1 MIQFEQWEGFEG
13 RIWKE
18 EVNVRDFIQ
27 KNYTPY
33 DGDESFLAGP
43 TEATDKLWGALQQL
57 QKAERAKGGVL
68 DMETEVV
75 SSLTSYGPGYIDE
88 SLKDLE
94 QIVGLQTDKPLKRA
108 FMPYG
113 GIKMAEQ
120 ACTTYGYQP
129 SAELHKIFTDYTRTH
144 NQAVFDAYTP
154 EMKKARHTH
163 IITGLPDTY
172 GRGRIVGDYRRVAL
186 YGIDALIQFK
196 QEDLAN
202 CGDGTM
208 TDDVIRLREEIAR
221 QISALKGMKKMAEAY
236 GYDISQ
242 PAKDAKEACQWLY
255 FGYLAAIKT
264 QNGAAMSVG
273 RISTFLDIYIQRDLD
288 KDMESQVERHI
299 SENQLR
305 RRKKEV
311 YINRLQKELLD
322 AYKQPLK
329 NMTISQ
335 GKLLIRLV
343 DREIGKAPYSVI
355 KEYKNGLSAGF
366 WQGVAKIFGQDLTT
380 HYDPKGEDKMTEYL
394 VEKWQRGEF
403 DALYYSIFWEM
414 PKHPDIVSK
423 EIKFDE

>member
-1 MIQFEQWEGFEG
+1 MNSL
-13 RIWKE
+13 RS
-18 EVNVRDFIQ
+18 
-27 KNYTPY
+27 YALCA
-33 DGDESFLAGP
+33 LAGLL
-43 TEATDKLWGALQQL
+43 TVT
-57 QKAERAKGGVL
+57 
-68 DMETEVV
+68 
-75 SSLTSYGPGYIDE
+75 SLTAGESRDIPPQQEVKGSSGYMGYRVEHGDTAYFDSIDPAWIFP
-88 SLKDLE
+88 K
-94 QIVGLQTDKPLKRA
+94 
-108 FMPYG
+108 
-113 GIKMAEQ
+113 
-120 ACTTYGYQP
+120 GY
-129 SAELHKIFTDYTRTH
+129 
-144 NQAVFDAYTP
+144 
-154 EMKKARHTH
+154 
-163 IITGLPDTY
+163 
-172 GRGRIVGDYRRVAL
+172 RGS
-186 YGIDALIQFK
+186 K
-196 QEDLAN
+196 
-202 CGDGTM
+202 
-208 TDDVIRLREEIAR
+208 
-221 QISALKGMKKMAEAY
+221 
-236 GYDISQ
+236 
-242 PAKDAKEACQWLY
+242 
-255 FGYLAAIKT
+255 
-264 QNGAAMSVG
+264 
-273 RISTFLDIYIQRDLD
+273 RDLRKYYRLVYNFNKVYPYALLA